1 MRYRWLLAFALPAVV
16 EVALSQSRPDAAKL
30 YQQRCA
36 ACHGDDASGS
46 DRGPAL
52 SRSRRLRTRSTS
64 EIHDIIQKG
73 TPAGMPPFPLP
84 EDQLQA
90 LAVFVRSMNATAF
103 DAQPEGDAAAGER
116 FFFGQGQCAS
126 CHTAMGRGKA
136 VGPDL
141 TAIGRQVTLAELTR
155 KLKDPDA
162 QVSDNYAIVTVRLRD
177 GSTVRGF
184 ARKETLHS
192 LQLQT
197 LEGRLILLADGEYE
211 ITGRDKKSAMPPLKA
226 SAAEERDLTAFL
238 SRLGGLPAG
247 ALPASDETVGRDAID
262 RVLHAKPGEWPTYNG
277 NVNGNR
283 HSALDQINQQNVN
296 KLALQWIYS
305 MPYSGLETTPLVA
318 DGVMYVTGPNQVYA
332 LDPRSG
338 QEIWKYARPRSGS
351 FIAADAAKG
360 ANRGAALLGDRVFY
374 TTDDAHLICLD
385 RMTGALRWDVYMP
398 EAPQHYGAT
407 AAPLVVGDLVVAGV
421 AGADDGIRGFLA
433 AYKATTGQLAWRF
446 WTVPR
451 EGDPGWDTWQGKAV
465 EFGGGSTWLTGSYD
479 PDLHLLYWPTGNPF
493 PDTDGSDRKGDNLYT
508 NCILALEPETGKLRW
523 YFQFTPHDLHDW
535 DAEEPAVLVDATFQ
549 GRPRKLLL
557 HADRNGFYYLLDR
570 TNGELLLAKAFARKI
585 SWASGIDAKG
595 RPIELPGNVPT
606 PDGTPTCPDIR
617 GAANWMSTAFN
628 PASGLYYVMTI
639 ENCGTY
645 RSTQFGL
652 NTGPAA
658 GNGRGGAGG
667 GGRGAGGGAGRG
679 AGGDVG
685 GGGAGRGA
693 GGGVGAGGGGRGA
706 GGGTLFSVPG
716 GEPPRRYLRA
726 IDMQTGNIAW
736 EIDQKVP
743 DANYGGALSTAGGL
757 VFYSESSGGFAAVD
771 AKTGR
776 TLWHFETSQPPK
788 ASPMTYMVGGRQ
800 YVAIASGSNVLAFAL
815 PE

>member
-1 MRYRWLLAFALPAVV
+1 MVVASVKTGGRWLVGLAFPVV
-16 EVALSQSRPDAAKL
+16 VGMTLAQSAPPDAGKL
-30 YQQRCA
+30 YAQRCA
-36 ACHGDDASGS
+36 ACHGDDAAGS

-52 SRSRRLRTRSTS
+52 SRSRRLGTRSLS
-64 EIHDIIQKG
+64 EIHVIIQKG
-73 TPAGMPPFPLP
+73 TAAGMPPFPLP

-90 LAVFVRSMNATAF
+90 LAGFIRSMNATAF
-103 DAQPEGDAAAGER
+103 DVPPDGDTAAGER
-116 FFFGQGQCAS
+116 FFFGKGQCTS
-126 CHTAMGRGKA
+126 CHTARGRGKS

-141 TAIGRQVTLAELTR
+141 TNTGRQSTLAELTR
-155 KLKDPDA
+155 KLKNPSA
-162 QVSDNYAIVTVRLRD
+162 QVSDTYATVSVRMRD
-177 GSTVRGF
+177 GSAVRGF

-197 LEGRLILLADGEYE
+197 LEGRLLVLAVGEYE
-211 ITGRDKKSAMPPLKA
+211 ITGRDKTSAMPPLNA
-226 SAAEERDLTAFL
+226 TPEEERNLIAFL

-247 ALPASDETVGRDAID
+247 ALPGGGETVSRDDID
-262 RVLHAKPGEWPTYNG
+262 RTVHPKPGEWPTYNG
-277 NVNGNR
+277 NINGNR
-283 HSALDQINQQNVN
+283 HSPLGQINQFNVKN
-296 KLALQWIYS
+296 LAMQWVYS
-305 MPYSGLETTPLVA
+305 MPYFGLETTPLVA
-318 DGVMYVTGPNQVYA
+318 DGVMYITGPNQVYA

-338 QEIWKYARPRSGS
+338 TEIWRYSRPRSTS
-351 FIAADAAKG
+351 AMIAADAAKG
-360 ANRGAALLGDRVFY
+360 ANRGVALLGDRVFY
-374 TTDDAHLICLD
+374 TTDDAHLLCLD
-385 RMTGALRWDVYMP
+385 RLTGALRWDVFMP

-451 EGDPGWDTWQGKAV
+451 QGQPGWDTWQGNAV

-479 PDLHLLYWPTGNPF
+479 ADLHLLYWPTGNPF

-508 NCILALEPETGKLRW
+508 NCIVALDPETGKLRW
-523 YFQFTPHDLHDW
+523 HFQFTPHDLHDW
-535 DAEEPAVLVDATFQ
+535 DAVQPAVLVDAQFQ
-549 GRPRKLLL
+549 RRSRKLLL
-557 HADRNGFYYLLDR
+557 HADRNGFYYVLDR

-585 SWASGIDAKG
+585 SWASGIDATG

-606 PDGTPTCPDIR
+606 PEGTATCPDIR
-617 GAANWMSTAFN
+617 GAANWMSTAYN
-628 PASGLYYVMTI
+628 PATALYYVMTI

-652 NTGPAA
+652 NPAPAA
-658 GNGRGGAGG
+658 GGGRGGAGRG
-667 GGRGAGGGAGRG
+667 GGRG
-679 AGGDVG
+679 GD
-685 GGGAGRGA
+685 
-693 GGGVGAGGGGRGA
+693 
-706 GGGTLFSVPG
+706 LFSVPG

-726 IDMQTGNIAW
+726 IEMQTGKITW
-736 EIDQKVP
+736 EIEQKVP
-743 DANYGGALSTAGGL
+743 TPNYGGVLSTAGGV

-800 YVAIASGSNVLAFAL
+800 YVAIASGSNLLAFAL

>member
-1 MRYRWLLAFALPAVV
+1 MRSRWLPILALLAAMGVTPA
-16 EVALSQSRPDAAKL
+16 QTGPPDAAKL
-30 YQQRCA
+30 YEQHCS

-73 TPAGMPPFPLP
+73 TAAGMPPFPLP

-90 LAVFVRSMNATAF
+90 LAVLVRSMNAAAF
-103 DAQPEGDAAAGER
+103 DAQPEGDVAAGQR

-126 CHTAMGRGKA
+126 CHTAMGRGKS

-141 TAIGRQVTLAELTR
+141 TNIGRQLTLAELTH
-155 KLKDPDA
+155 KLRNPSA
-162 QVSDNYAIVTVRLRD
+162 QVSDGYAIVSVRLRD
-177 GSTVRGF
+177 DATVRGF
-184 ARKETLHS
+184 ARKETLHF

-197 LEGRLILLADGEYE
+197 LDGRLMLLAEGEYQ
-211 ITGRDKKSAMPPLKA
+211 ITGRDRTLAMPPLSA
-226 SAAEERDLTAFL
+226 TAAEERNLNAFL

-247 ALPASDETVGRDAID
+247 ALGSGETVGADAID
-262 RVLHAKPGEWPTYNG
+262 QGAIDQILDPKPGEWPTYNG
-277 NVNGNR
+277 NLNGNR
-283 HSALDQINQQNVN
+283 HSPLDQVNQRNVR
-296 KLALQWIYS
+296 KLALQWVYS
-305 MPYSGLETTPLVA
+305 IPYFGLETTPLVA

-338 QEIWKYARPRSGS
+338 QEIWRYSRPRSTS
-351 FIAADAAKG
+351 VTIASDAAKG
-360 ANRGAALLGDRVFY
+360 ANRGAALLGERLFY

-385 RMTGALRWDVYMP
+385 RLTGALRWDVYMP
-398 EAPQHYGAT
+398 ETPQHYGAT

-433 AYKATTGQLAWRF
+433 AYKATTGQLAWRY

-451 EGDPGWDTWQGKAV
+451 KGEPGWDTWQGSAM

-479 PDLHLLYWPTGNPF
+479 PALHLLYWPTGNPF
-493 PDTDGSDRKGDNLYT
+493 PDTDGSERKGDNLYT
-508 NCILALEPETGKLRW
+508 NCILALDPETGKLRW
-523 YFQFTPHDLHDW
+523 HFQFTPHDLHDW
-535 DAEEPAVLVDATFQ
+535 DAVQPAVLVDAEFH
-549 GRPRKLLL
+549 GRMRHLLL

-570 TNGELLLAKAFARKI
+570 SNGELLLAKAFATKI
-585 SWASGIDAKG
+585 SWASGIDARG

-606 PDGTPTCPDIR
+606 SEGTRTCPDIR
-617 GAANWMSTAFN
+617 GAANWMSTAYN
-628 PASGLYYVMTI
+628 PATGLYYVMTI

-652 NTGPAA
+652 NAGPAA
-658 GNGRGGAGG
+658 GNGQA
-667 GGRGAGGGAGRG
+667 GAGRG
-679 AGGDVG
+679 AGG
-685 GGGAGRGA
+685 AGDR
-693 GGGVGAGGGGRGA
+693 
-706 GGGTLFSVPG
+706 GGTLFSVPG
-716 GEPPRRYLRA
+716 GSPPRRYLRA
-726 IDMQTGNIAW
+726 IDMQTGNVAW
-736 EIDQKVP
+736 EIEQKVP

-757 VFYSESSGGFAAVD
+757 VFYSESSGAFAAVD
-771 AKTGR
+771 AKTGH

-788 ASPMTYMVGGRQ
+788 ASPMTYMLNGRQ

>member
-1 MRYRWLLAFALPAVV
+1 MKTMGSRWLRGLALAPAMGMVM
-16 EVALSQSRPDAAKL
+16 AQSSLPDAARL
-30 YQQRCA
+30 YAQRCA
-36 ACHGDDASGS
+36 SCHGEDAAGS
-46 DRGPAL
+46 DRGPPLA
-52 SRSRRLRTRSTS
+52 RSRRLRTRSTS

-73 TPAGMPPFPLP
+73 TAAGMPPFPLP

-103 DAQPEGDAAAGER
+103 DARPEGDAASGER
-116 FFFGQGQCAS
+116 FFFGKGQCAS
-126 CHTAMGRGKA
+126 CHTAMGRGKP

-141 TAIGRQVTLAELTR
+141 SNIGRQLTPAELRR
-155 KLKDPDA
+155 KLSNPNA
-162 QVSDNYAIVTVRLRD
+162 QVSEGYTTVGVRLRD
-177 GSTVRGF
+177 GKTVRGF

-192 LQLQT
+192 LQLET
-197 LEGRLILLADGEYE
+197 MDGRLVLLADGEYE
-211 ITGRDKKSAMPPLKA
+211 ITGRDKTSAMPPLQA
-226 SAAEERDLTAFL
+226 TIEEERDLNAFL
-238 SRLGGLPAG
+238 GRLGGVAQG
-247 ALPASDETVGRDAID
+247 ALPERGETVDRDAVEGIL
-262 RVLHAKPGEWPTYNG
+262 RPKPGEWPTYNG

-283 HSALDQINQQNVN
+283 HSALDQIDARNVK
-296 KLALQWIYS
+296 KLALQWVYS
-305 MPYSGLETTPLVA
+305 MPYFGLETTPLVA
-318 DGVMYVTGPNQVYA
+318 DGVMYITGPNQVYA

-338 QEIWKYARPRSGS
+338 EEIWRYSRPRSTS
-351 FIAADAAKG
+351 LTIAADAAKG
-360 ANRGAALLGDRVFY
+360 VNRGVALLGDRVFY

-385 RMTGALRWDVYMP
+385 RLTGALRWDVFMP

-433 AYKATTGQLAWRF
+433 AYQATTGQLAWRF

-451 EGDPGWDTWQGKAV
+451 QGEPGWDTWQGSAV

-508 NCILALEPETGKLRW
+508 NCIVALDPVTGKLRW
-523 YFQFTPHDLHDW
+523 HFQFTPHDLHDW
-535 DAEEPAVLVDATFQ
+535 DAVQPAVLVDAAFQ

-557 HADRNGFYYLLDR
+557 HADRNGFYYVLDR

-606 PDGTPTCPDIR
+606 PEGTRTCPDIR
-617 GAANWMSTAFN
+617 GAANWMSTAYN
-628 PASGLYYVMTI
+628 PVTGLYYVMTI

-652 NTGPAA
+652 NAA
-658 GNGRGGAGG
+658 AADGNGRAGAGG
-667 GGRGAGGGAGRG
+667 GGRGAGGVGR
-679 AGGDVG
+679 G
-685 GGGAGRGA
+685 GGGGDR
-693 GGGVGAGGGGRGA
+693 
-706 GGGTLFSVPG
+706 GGTLFSVPG
-716 GEPPRRYLRA
+716 GDPPRRYLRA
-726 IDMQTGNIAW
+726 IVMQTGTIAW
-736 EIDQKVP
+736 EIEQKVAAP
-743 DANYGGALSTAGGL
+743 NYGGALSTAGGV
-757 VFYSESSGGFAAVD
+757 VFYGESSGGFAAVD

-788 ASPMTYMVGGRQ
+788 ASPMTYTAGGRQ
-800 YVAIASGSNVLAFAL
+800 YVAISSGSNVLAFAL

>member
-1 MRYRWLLAFALPAVV
+1 MAGLVLPVV
-16 EVALSQSRPDAAKL
+16 MGVAAAQSGPPDAAKL
-30 YQQRCA
+30 YEQRCA
-36 ACHGDDASGS
+36 SCHGDDASGS

-52 SRSRRLRTRSTS
+52 SRSRRLRTRSLG
-64 EIHDIIQKG
+64 EIRDIIQKG

-84 EDQLQA
+84 TDQLQA
-90 LAVFVRSMNATAF
+90 LAGFVRSMNSTAF
-103 DAQPEGDAAAGER
+103 DAPPDGDTAAGER
-116 FFFGQGQCAS
+116 LFFGKGQCGS
-126 CHTAMGRGKA
+126 CHTALGRGKS

-141 TAIGRQVTLAELTR
+141 TSTGRQFTLAELTR
-155 KLKDPDA
+155 KLKNPNA
-162 QVSDNYAIVTVRLRD
+162 QVSDSYATVTVRLRD

-197 LEGRLILLADGEYE
+197 LDGRLLLLADGEYE
-211 ITGRDKKSAMPPLKA
+211 ITGRDRTSAMPPLKVT
-226 SAAEERDLTAFL
+226 AEEELNLMAFL

-247 ALPASDETVGRDAID
+247 ALPGPGETVSRDSVTEI
-262 RVLHAKPGEWPTYNG
+262 LHPKPGEWPTYNG

-283 HSALDQINQQNVN
+283 HSPLDRINRQNVK
-296 KLALQWIYS
+296 KLALQWVYS
-305 MPYSGLETTPLVA
+305 MPYFGLETTPLVA
-318 DGVMYVTGPNQVYA
+318 DGVMYITGPNQVYA
-332 LDPRSG
+332 LDPRNG
-338 QEIWKYARPRSGS
+338 EEIWRYSRPRSTS
-351 FIAADAAKG
+351 ATIAADAAKG
-360 ANRGAALLGDRVFY
+360 VNRGVALLGDRVFY

-385 RMTGALRWDVYMP
+385 KLTGALRWDVFMP
-398 EAPQHYGAT
+398 ETPQHYGAT

-451 EGDPGWDTWQGKAV
+451 QGDPGWDTWQGDAV

-493 PDTDGSDRKGDNLYT
+493 PDTDGSERKGDNLYT
-508 NCILALEPETGKLRW
+508 NCIVALDPETGKLRW
-523 YFQFTPHDLHDW
+523 HFQFTPHDLHDW
-535 DAEEPAVLVDATFQ
+535 DAVQPAVLVDADFQ

-557 HADRNGFYYLLDR
+557 HADRNGFYYVLDR

-606 PDGTPTCPDIR
+606 LEGTPTCPDIR
-617 GAANWMSTAFN
+617 GAANWMSTAYN
-628 PASGLYYVMTI
+628 PATDLYYVMTI

-645 RSTQFGL
+645 RSNQFGL
-652 NTGPAA
+652 NVGAAA
-658 GNGRGGAGG
+658 GNGRGG
-667 GGRGAGGGAGRG
+667 GGRGGGAGRG
-679 AGGDVG
+679 AGA
-685 GGGAGRGA
+685 GAPL
-693 GGGVGAGGGGRGA
+693 GGRG
-706 GGGTLFSVPG
+706 GDGGTLFSVPG
-716 GEPPRRYLRA
+716 GEAPRRYLRA
-726 IDMQTGNIAW
+726 IEMQTGKIAW

-743 DANYGGALSTAGGL
+743 TPNYGGVLSTAGGV

-771 AKTGR
+771 SKTGL

-788 ASPMTYMVGGRQ
+788 SSPMTYMVGGRQ
-800 YVAIASGSNVLAFAL
+800 YVAISSGSNVLAFAL

>member
-1 MRYRWLLAFALPAVV
+1 MRWRWLFGPLLSAVV
-16 EVALSQSRPDAAKL
+16 ALAQSAPPDGAKF

-84 EDQLQA
+84 EDQLLA

-116 FFFGQGQCAS
+116 FFFGKGQCVS
-126 CHTAMGRGKA
+126 CHTAMGRGKG

-141 TAIGRQVTLAELTR
+141 TNIGRQATLAELTR
-155 KLKDPDA
+155 KLRDPNS
-162 QVSDNYAIVTVRLRD
+162 QVSDSYAIVTVRLRD
-177 GSTVRGF
+177 GRTVQGF
-184 ARKETLHS
+184 ARKQTLHS
-192 LQLQT
+192 LQLQA
-197 LEGRLILLADGEYE
+197 LNGSLILLADGEYE
-211 ITGRDKKSAMPPLKA
+211 ITGRDKTSAMPPLKA
-226 SAAEERDLTAFL
+226 SAEEERNLDAFL

-262 RVLHAKPGEWPTYNG
+262 QVLHPKPGEWPSYNG

-283 HSALDQINQQNVN
+283 HSALDQINQQNVK

-305 MPYSGLETTPLVA
+305 MPYFGLETTPLVA

-338 QEIWKYARPRSGS
+338 REIWKYSRPRSTS
-351 FIAADAAKG
+351 LIAADAAKG

-385 RMTGALRWDVYMP
+385 RLTGALRWDVYMP

-407 AAPLVVGDLVVAGV
+407 AAPLIVGDLVVAGV

-451 EGDPGWDTWQGKAV
+451 EGDPGWDTWQGSAV

-493 PDTDGSDRKGDNLYT
+493 PDTDGSERKGDNLYT

-535 DAEEPAVLVDATFQ
+535 DAEEPAALVDATFQ
-549 GRPRKLLL
+549 GRSRKLLL

-628 PASGLYYVMTI
+628 PVSGLYYVMTI

-658 GNGRGGAGG
+658 GNGRGGA
-667 GGRGAGGGAGRG
+667 AAGGAGRG
-679 AGGDVG
+679 G
-685 GGGAGRGA
+685 
-693 GGGVGAGGGGRGA
+693 GGGGRSG
-706 GGGTLFSVPG
+706 GGGTMFSVPG

-736 EIDQKVP
+736 EIEQKVP

-771 AKTGR
+771 AKTGH
-776 TLWHFETSQPPK
+776 TLWHFETSQSPK
-788 ASPMTYMVGGRQ
+788 ASPMTYMIGGRQ